1 MLAIIHLQYLFG
13 PVQTGHSPVL
23 RPSLIKKVPL
33 ELQSLSSPQ
42 ITEKQMNKQSLTVQ
56 YKSPMAY
63 EIKFASFFSDAKVS
77 RLPSKH
83 MKMYLKNCMI
93 NN

>member
-23 RPSLIKKVPL
+23 RPSLIKEVPL

-42 ITEKQMNKQSLTVQ
+42 ITDSEKQMNIQSLTVQ

-77 RLPSKH
+77 RLP
-83 MKMYLKNCMI
+83 
-93 NN
+93 

>member
-23 RPSLIKKVPL
+23 RPSLIKEVPL

-42 ITEKQMNKQSLTVQ
+42 ITEITNEFTIFNSTIQ
-56 YKSPMAY
+56 KSNG
-63 EIKFASFFSDAKVS
+63 
-77 RLPSKH
+77 L
-83 MKMYLKNCMI
+83 
-93 NN
+93 

>member
-1 MLAIIHLQYLFG
+1 MWDIICFLYLFG
-13 PVQTGHSPVL
+13 PVKTSHSPVL
-23 RPSLIKKVPL
+23 RPSLVKEVPL

-42 ITEKQMNKQSLTVQ
+42 ITEKQMNIQSLTVQ

-77 RLPSKH
+77 RLP
-83 MKMYLKNCMI
+83 
-93 NN
+93 